1 MKSFFESFFE
11 GFFDVVFSFPT
22 FLIGLIV
29 GFGLLIIGVAAAEQ
43 GEKELRTKQT
53 AYCYSLGEVLVTSD
67 AGRRCVAPENLTAI
81 K

>member
-1 MKSFFESFFE
+1 MKSFLE
-11 GFFDVVFSFPT
+11 GVFDVVFSLPT

-29 GFGLLIIGVAAAEQ
+29 GFGLLIIGVAKSENA
-43 GEKELRTKQT
+43 EKELRAKQT